1 MTNFQILAYGTL
13 FLGLGP
19 RNLVDYCYRN
29 NTVYIGQIIEI
40 LYDQNHFGSAMKC
53 QEHCKEDERCSFWT
67 YYHHNYKGDEG
78 ANVCHLKKEN
88 EMFKYNMWAT
98 SGSKRCIGMKH

>member
-1 MTNFQILAYGTL
+1 
-13 FLGLGP
+13 
-19 RNLVDYCYRN
+19 
-29 NTVYIGQIIEI
+29 
-40 LYDQNHFGSAMKC
+40 MKC

>member
-1 MTNFQILAYGTL
+1 MIKFQIL

-19 RNLVDYCYRN
+19 GNFVDYCYRN
-29 NTVYIGQIIEI
+29 NTLYTGQTYKMLNDKYHHE
-40 LYDQNHFGSAMKC
+40 SAMNC
-53 QEHCKEDERCSFWT
+53 QEHCKRDEICSFWT
-67 YYHHNYKGDEG
+67 YFHHNYRGDEG